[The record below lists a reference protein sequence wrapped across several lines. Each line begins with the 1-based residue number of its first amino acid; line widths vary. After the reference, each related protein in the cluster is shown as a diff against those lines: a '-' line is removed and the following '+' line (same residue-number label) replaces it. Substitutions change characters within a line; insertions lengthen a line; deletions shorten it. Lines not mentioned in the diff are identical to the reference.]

1 MLFFFCRRIL
11 TGSIIIAAC
20 IVNWV
25 NNYNYP
31 YAHNFMNG
39 FSHVVA
45 IVCGMFVLDL
55 CILFVLLARYVHC
68 CDLSNVM

>member
-1 MLFFFCRRIL
+1 
-11 TGSIIIAAC
+11 
-20 IVNWV
+20 
-25 NNYNYP
+25 
-31 YAHNFMNG
+31 MNG